1 MSFFQWAQNPW
12 GQEIL
17 VRISW
22 NLFWLAA
29 AGGVL
34 FVLGHLVF
42 RATNKEGKP
51 VAVEGPGTAN
61 LPEKIVRHP
70 LASRFFHWTMSLSMF
85 ALLITG
91 FLPVLGV
98 HFEWLTI
105 HWIAGLVLIG
115 LVVFHI
121 IHSVFFM
128 GIDNIWISSRD
139 WKEFKQEIQHVL
151 SGGEPPPKPGKYPV
165 DQKMFHNLVSLFAF
179 GVILTGIVMLFRVDT
194 PLFARNPYLFSESTW
209 GLVYVLHG
217 LSAVGLVGSTIA
229 HVYFAVLPEKR
240 WMTIS
245 MIAGWVTKKDY
256 LAHHDPARWVVTKKA
271 ES

>member
-12 GQEIL
+12 GQEVL

-22 NLFWLAA
+22 DLFYLVAA
-29 AGGVL
+29 AAAL
-34 FVLGHLVF
+34 FVIGHLVF
-42 RATNKEGKP
+42 RAKNKEGEP
-51 VAVEGPGTAN
+51 VAVEGPGAAS
-61 LPEKIVRHP
+61 LPERIVRHP
-70 LASRFFHWTMSLSMF
+70 MASRFFHWTMSIAMF

-105 HWIAGLVLIG
+105 HWVAGLVLIG

-128 GIDNIWISSRD
+128 NLKNVWISSQD
-139 WKEFKQEIQHVL
+139 WAEFKQEAQHVL
-151 SGGEPPPKPGKYPV
+151 SGGKPPPKPGKYPV
-165 DQKMFHNLVSLFAF
+165 DQKLFHNLVTLAAL
-179 GVILTGIVMLFRVDT
+179 GVIVTGFFMLFRVDAI
-194 PLFARNPYLFSESTW
+194 FARNPYMFSDSTW
-209 GLVYVLHG
+209 GLIYVLHG
-217 LSAVGLVGSTIA
+217 LSAVGLVGFTIA

-245 MIAGWVTKKDY
+245 MIAGWITKKDY
-256 LAHHDPARWVVTKKA
+256 LAHHDPARWVVTEKA